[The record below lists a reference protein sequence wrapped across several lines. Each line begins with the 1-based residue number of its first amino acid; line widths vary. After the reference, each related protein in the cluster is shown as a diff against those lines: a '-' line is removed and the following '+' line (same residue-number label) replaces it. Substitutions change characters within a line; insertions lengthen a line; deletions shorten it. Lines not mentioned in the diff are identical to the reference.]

1 MKIYEEYVPYK
12 TRTPSIKEASYLGN
26 FIVNIQF
33 SNGETKAID
42 FKGFLAHSTNPG
54 IEKFRSEAYFKG
66 FEVVDGNLN
75 WYDYEMIFPLKD
87 LYQGEI

>member
-1 MKIYEEYVPYK
+1 M
-12 TRTPSIKEASYLGN
+12 
-26 FIVNIQF
+26 
-33 SNGETKAID
+33 
-42 FKGFLAHSTNPG
+42 LATMLSTTDAH
-54 IEKFRSEAYFKG
+54 AYFKG